1 MNDDAGALPSRARL
15 QGLAFLGGL
24 ALWLVGVALAGR
36 LGGADVLVRLAGY
49 AVAGY
54 GVLSYLRDR
63 RWFPG

>member
-1 MNDDAGALPSRARL
+1 MTDGTVAGLPRARL

-24 ALWLVGVALAGR
+24 ALLVVGVGLAGR

-54 GVLSYLRDR
+54 ALLSYVRDR
-63 RWFPG
+63 TWLPG